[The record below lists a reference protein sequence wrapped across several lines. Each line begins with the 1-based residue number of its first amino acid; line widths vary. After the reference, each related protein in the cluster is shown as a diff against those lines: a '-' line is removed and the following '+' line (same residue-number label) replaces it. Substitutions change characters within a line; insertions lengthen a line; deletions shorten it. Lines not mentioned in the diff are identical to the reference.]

1 MSAATLGVSSHV
13 AVPPEELMAVFG
25 DRGGTDVTVTRL
37 YEPVASASRG
47 IWRVTAGAQSA
58 VVKLIAHSDGG
69 HANWKS
75 GGDPAHWYYWRR
87 EVCAYEDD
95 LLEALPDGVRAPRAY
110 LVASREDGSIA
121 LWMEDLGDRSA
132 SRWSLER
139 YEAAARHFGEMQG
152 SFLTAVPLPDAAWL
166 SRGWLEAYLTQRDGD
181 LDLLDSLDA
190 WRHERIAE
198 WFPDPPVER
207 AKAMRHDQPRF
218 LEALRRLPPTLCHL
232 DLHPA
237 NLFDDDRDR
246 TVAIDWSFIG
256 IGNLGEDVGNLVAD
270 AVLDFHVAGGQIDEL
285 YEMTA
290 RGYET
295 GLRAVGWEGP
305 SSAVRLG
312 MAATIA
318 AKYAWILPALL
329 RGAAEHRDTVNGRPL
344 EETIHW
350 WAPVIW
356 FIFERADEART
367 LTSQI

>member
-1 MSAATLGVSSHV
+1 LGVSSDLT
-13 AVPPEELMAVFG
+13 VPSEELVGVFG
-25 DRGGTDVTVTRL
+25 DRDGTDVTVTRL
-37 YEPVASASRG
+37 YEPVASASLG

-69 HANWKS
+69 NANWQS

-87 EVCAYEDD
+87 EICAYESG
-95 LLEALPDGVRAPRAY
+95 LLDALPDGARAPRPY
-110 LVASREDGSIA
+110 LVAPREDGSIA

-132 SRWSLER
+132 SRWTLER
-139 YEAAARHFGEMQG
+139 YETAARHLGEMQG
-152 SFLTAVPLPDAAWL
+152 SFLTTVPLPDAAWL

-181 LDLLDSLDA
+181 LELLDSAEA
-190 WRHERIAE
+190 WRHEHIAE
-198 WFPDPPVER
+198 RFPDPPVER

-218 LEALRRLPPTLCHL
+218 LDQLRRLPPTLCHL

-256 IGNLGEDVGNLVAD
+256 IGNIGEDVGNLVAD
-270 AVLDFHVAGGQIDEL
+270 AVLDFHVPGGQIDEL
-285 YEMTA
+285 HEMTA

-295 GLRAVGWEGP
+295 GLRAAGWEGA

-312 MAATIA
+312 MAVTIA

-329 RGAAEHRDTVNGRPL
+329 RSAAEQRETVNGRPL
-344 EETIHW
+344 DETIRW
-350 WAPVIW
+350 WAPAIW
-356 FIFERADEART
+356 FILERADEARA
-367 LTSQI
+367 LARQH